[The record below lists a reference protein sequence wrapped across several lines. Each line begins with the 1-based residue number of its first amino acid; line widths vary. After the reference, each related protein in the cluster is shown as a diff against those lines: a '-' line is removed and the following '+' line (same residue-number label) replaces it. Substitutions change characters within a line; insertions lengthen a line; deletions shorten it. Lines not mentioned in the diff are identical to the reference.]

1 MSGMTGTPLSSKSAL
16 RARRYGSGTGTFFI
30 TRSSDLGSTAC
41 SSLGGMGFSALLR
54 NSLLKLAGVSELL
67 ASVMLRGS
75 IGRASP
81 TPWTTN
87 RFVGSLAALMER
99 VGGWERKTEPKKKQ
113 HTHSIKNNKNLNQTK
128 KAKTKRKTKREAI
141 IQICNRK
148 VVSAPK
154 KKRG

>member
-1 MSGMTGTPLSSKSAL
+1 MTGTPLSSKSAL

-87 RFVGSLAALMER
+87 RFVGSLAALMKR
-99 VGGWERKTEPKKKQ
+99 VGGWEKKTEPKKKN
-113 HTHSIKNNKNLNQTK
+113 TLTLSKTTK
-128 KAKTKRKTKREAI
+128 TSTKQKKPKQNAKQKEKRLFRFATEKWF
-141 IQICNRK
+141 Q
-148 VVSAPK
+148 P